1 MSIILQYFKVFVL
14 ATLLLLGLSRSQH
27 TASSPLYGGD
37 RHHYDKS
44 AVARELPAREREV
57 RLNSGTTE
65 CVRTAWIG
73 DVNNRTLICVEYR
86 LKKEVK

>member
-14 ATLLLLGLSRSQH
+14 ATLLLLGLLRPQY

-37 RHHYDKS
+37 RHHHDKS
-44 AVARELPAREREV
+44 AVAPEFRPKQVQLA
-57 RLNSGTTE
+57 SGTAE

-73 DVNNRTLICVEYR
+73 DVRNRTVICVEWR
-86 LKKEVK
+86 TVKREGR

>member
-1 MSIILQYFKVFVL
+1 MKKYGAIYRTVILV
-14 ATLLLLGLSRSQH
+14 LLLILCASAMVS
-27 TASSPLYGGD
+27 SSPMYGGD
-37 RHHYDKS
+37 RPS
-44 AVARELPAREREV
+44 VARELPAREREV
-57 RLNSGTTE
+57 RLNHGVAE